1 MWALTISISSAA
13 EVILSSL
20 WCVPLFN
27 QCNMFM
33 KVKKGQ
39 SPAFVPA
46 PQTKVQ
52 CSLE

>member
-33 KVKKGQ
+33 KLKRDK
-39 SPAFVPA
+39 ALLL
-46 PQTKVQ
+46 
-52 CSLE
+52 SLLHKPKFDVH